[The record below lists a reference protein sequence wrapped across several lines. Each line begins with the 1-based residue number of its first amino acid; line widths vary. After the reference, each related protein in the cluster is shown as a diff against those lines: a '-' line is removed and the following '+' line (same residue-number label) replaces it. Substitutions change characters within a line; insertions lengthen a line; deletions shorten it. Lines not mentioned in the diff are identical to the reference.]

1 MPVISALDFCLP
13 LQKIWLLI
21 TRGEWRIIM
30 KNLFSA
36 VLLLSFI
43 SIGLIQPAHAAE
55 EKKVDDYM
63 PSLITKTP
71 LEGRNLAILIVRKTV
86 GTIQRDGAVK
96 HAVRDIYA
104 EDPMMLMR
112 AVELVNQEFA
122 IIALA
127 NNYWR

>member
-1 MPVISALDFCLP
+1 M
-13 LQKIWLLI
+13 
-21 TRGEWRIIM
+21 
-30 KNLFSA
+30 
-36 VLLLSFI
+36 VLLLSCL
-43 SIGLIQPAHAAE
+43 SIGFIQSVHSAE
-55 EKKVDDYM
+55 DKNTKDYM
-63 PSLITKTP
+63 PSLMTKTP

-104 EDPMMLMR
+104 KDPMMLMR
-112 AVELVNQEFA
+112 AVELVNKEFA

>member
-1 MPVISALDFCLP
+1 MNNIF
-13 LQKIWLLI
+13 K
-21 TRGEWRIIM
+21 
-30 KNLFSA
+30 A
-36 VLLLSFI
+36 VLLLSFL
-43 SIGLIQPAHAAE
+43 SIGLIQSAHASE
-55 EKKVDDYM
+55 EKNIKDYM

-104 EDPMMLMR
+104 KDPMMLMR
-112 AVELVNQEFA
+112 AVELVNKEFA

>member
-1 MPVISALDFCLP
+1 MGSIQTTSAAD
-13 LQKIWLLI
+13 
-21 TRGEWRIIM
+21 
-30 KNLFSA
+30 KNT
-36 VLLLSFI
+36 
-43 SIGLIQPAHAAE
+43 
-55 EKKVDDYM
+55 KDYM

-112 AVELVNQEFA
+112 AVELVNKEFA